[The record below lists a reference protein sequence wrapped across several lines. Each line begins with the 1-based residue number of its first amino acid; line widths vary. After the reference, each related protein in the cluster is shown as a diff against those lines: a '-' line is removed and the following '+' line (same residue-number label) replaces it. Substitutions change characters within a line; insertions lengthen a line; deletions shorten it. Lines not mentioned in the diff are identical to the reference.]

1 MKSMSL
7 IVKICGLSTRETL
20 DVALDAG
27 ADMVGF
33 VFFPPSPRHLSLE
46 MARELGKQ
54 ARRRASKVALTVD
67 ADDATLSNIV
77 ETLQPDLLQLH
88 GKETVARLR
97 DIKQKFGLPVMKA
110 IAVETVADLA
120 GLPGY
125 ADVADRILFDARAP
139 KEATRPGGL
148 GAVFDWH
155 VLEQLELK
163 LPFMV
168 SGGLHAE
175 NVAEAVRVT
184 RAGGVDVSS
193 GVECTPGH
201 KDPEMIRAFIRT
213 ARATDPTSP
222 LPVYGERSDRSCDP
236 GEGEPQRS
244 PLSPNLPQEPLTPT
258 LPERAS
264 LVSPPQERGEGA
276 ETTARRAQQ
285 KS

>member
-1 MKSMSL
+1 MSL

-33 VFFPPSPRHLSLE
+33 VFFPPSPRHVSLE
-46 MARELGKQ
+46 MAREFGKQ
-54 ARRRASKVALTVD
+54 AKRRASKVALTVD

-110 IAVETVADLA
+110 IAVESAADLA

-155 VLEQLELK
+155 VLERLELK

-168 SGGLHAE
+168 SGGLHAD

-193 GVECTPGH
+193 GVERTPGH
-201 KDPEMIRAFIRT
+201 KDPDMIRAFIRA
-213 ARATDPTSP
+213 ARATEE
-222 LPVYGERSDRSCDP
+222 LMVR
-236 GEGEPQRS
+236 
-244 PLSPNLPQEPLTPT
+244 
-258 LPERAS
+258 
-264 LVSPPQERGEGA
+264 
-276 ETTARRAQQ
+276 
-285 KS
+285 